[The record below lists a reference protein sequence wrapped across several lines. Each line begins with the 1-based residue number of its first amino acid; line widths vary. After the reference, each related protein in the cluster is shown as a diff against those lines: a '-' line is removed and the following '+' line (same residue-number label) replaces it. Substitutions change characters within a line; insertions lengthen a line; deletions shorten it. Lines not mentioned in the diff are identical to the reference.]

1 MVFNV
6 ETSRKMTK
14 IKIILFFSICILL
27 FALGGCKKKEYF
39 LFLDSHTQGN
49 IYIIKA
55 KGPVAGNSFYPD
67 SIGIVYIPRKIFN
80 SGGRL
85 FIMVENVRQNEG
97 EFIVSDGVSS
107 YEGGRV
113 TFKTFYFPFS
123 DTDIGEKKEYWYNG
137 GQVNEISYFL
147 HADKID
153 KKRIAY

>member
-1 MVFNV
+1 MKN
-6 ETSRKMTK
+6 
-14 IKIILFFSICILL
+14 ILFFSICILP
-27 FALGGCKKKEYF
+27 FALIGCKKKEYF
-39 LFLDSHTQGN
+39 LFLDSHMEGN

-67 SIGIVYIPRKIFN
+67 SIGIVYIPEKIFN

-85 FIMVENVRQNEG
+85 FIMVDNVRQNEG
-97 EFIVSDGVSS
+97 EFIVSDGVTS

-147 HADKID
+147 HTDKID
-153 KKRIAY
+153 KKKIAY